1 MEFWWWIEPLYVT
14 GIVMILIGG
23 LIGLVCDWN
32 KASLCIISILAI
44 PGIVASVSVFIWV
57 ITWTLFQTWSP
68 YFG

>member
-1 MEFWWWIEPLYVT
+1 
-14 GIVMILIGG
+14 MILIGG